1 MGVKGDNGIKNPK
14 KPFIYYYLLV
24 LLIVMVL
31 NALVF
36 PSVMERSVQE
46 VPYSEFITQLDQG
59 KIKDV
64 YLTDTQIQYTVKD
77 QQWGAYKTGRF
88 PDDQLIERLQ
98 KAGVTDYR
106 REIPTQASPL
116 LSFLMTWV
124 APILMFV
131 IIGQIMARSLSKRMG
146 GNNAMTFG
154 KSNAK
159 IYAENETGI
168 TFADVAGEE
177 EAKEALKEIVDFLHN
192 PQKYADIGANL
203 PKGAL

>member
-1 MGVKGDNGIKNPK
+1 M
-14 KPFIYYYLLV
+14 
-24 LLIVMVL
+24 
-31 NALVF
+31 A
-36 PSVMERSVQE
+36 PSVMERSIQE
-46 VPYSEFITQLDQG
+46 VPYSEFVTQLDQE
-59 KIKDV
+59 KVKDV
-64 YLTDTQIQYTVKD
+64 YVTDTQIQYTLKD
-77 QQWGAYKTGRF
+77 QQWGGYKTG
-88 PDDQLIERLQ
+88 PMENEADLLARLQ

-106 REIPTQASPL
+106 KEIPTQASPL

-177 EAKEALKEIVDFLHN
+177 EAMEAL
-192 PQKYADIGANL
+192 
-203 PKGAL
+203 